1 MNQDSVDG
9 RLAELANDSLLLT
22 PYPLLPNSS
31 LSAVPQESQGIMTVY
46 NVTLNAVNTIIAGHT
61 KGIFELFPGEGDLR
75 VNFTL
80 WYDNI
85 HNADL
90 TVIRTN
96 DRYGDPAFVNPT
108 AGDYHIGANSA
119 ARDAGPDAGVTTDI
133 DGDVRDDLPDIGAD
147 EYR

>member
-1 MNQDSVDG
+1 
-9 RLAELANDSLLLT
+9 
-22 PYPLLPNSS
+22 
-31 LSAVPQESQGIMTVY
+31 MTVY
-46 NVTLNAVNTIIAGHT
+46 KVTLNAVNTIIAGHT

-96 DRYGDPAFVNPT
+96 DRYGDPAFVNP
-108 AGDYHIGANSA
+108 AGGDYHIGVTSA
-119 ARDAGPDAGVTTDI
+119 ARDVGLNIGVTPDI
-133 DGDVRDDLPDIGAD
+133 DGDVRDAQPDIGAD